1 MAALELLAAAAPAR
15 VVAADLVPIGGHT
28 LLGRD
33 RVLWAP
39 NDPDGPTVVINTGSQ
54 ILQEVVEYH
63 QAQYPDVYAEEVA
76 KTVLHHGV
84 CGAINKI
91 RMTTRN
97 EDKEENPFLNSSPT
111 DVTTDNIIQV
121 EDYKHRP

>member
-1 MAALELLAAAAPAR
+1 
-15 VVAADLVPIGGHT
+15 V
-28 LLGRD
+28 
-33 RVLWAP
+33 
-39 NDPDGPTVVINTGSQ
+39 TVFQLDKKG
-54 ILQEVVEYH
+54 LKEVT
-63 QAQYPDVYAEEVA
+63 

-121 EDYKHRP
+121 EDYKHPDVCYIIELLRYT